1 MGGMGAGFYFQIW
14 VSKYGVKKKFSDP
27 NMGFRVWV
35 PKKKPRD
42 REKYIVT
49 TIYWR
54 FIFIV
59 SLQYLFI
66 VNQNIYCSNIYWN
79 ATQQ

>member
-35 PKKKPRD
+35 PKKKPIPIPIFL
-42 REKYIVT
+42 KKKKNPIFKKNT
-49 TIYWR
+49 GK
-54 FIFIV
+54 FIV
-59 SLQYLFI
+59 AK
-66 VNQNIYCSNIYWN
+66 N
-79 ATQQ
+79 

>member
-35 PKKKPRD
+35 PKKNP
-42 REKYIVT
+42 IPIPV
-49 TIYWR
+49 
-54 FIFIV
+54 F
-59 SLQYLFI
+59 
-66 VNQNIYCSNIYWN
+66 
-79 ATQQ
+79 